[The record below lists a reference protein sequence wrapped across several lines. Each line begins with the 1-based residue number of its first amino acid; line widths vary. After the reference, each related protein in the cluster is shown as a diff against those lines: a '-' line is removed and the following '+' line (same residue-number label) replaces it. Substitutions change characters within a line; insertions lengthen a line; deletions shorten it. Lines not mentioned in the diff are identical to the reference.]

1 MGCGCSSLKGD
12 DVPNV
17 NSVPTTVTDPAM
29 EPAKRINTNFSA
41 IDYDQQG
48 DTRGRRM
55 TEYAPEEIT
64 QEKHHDH
71 HHSSDNENKN
81 KRSATT
87 DNTTTAAN
95 LNDNLNTSILDTNTT
110 LGGGYPHEA
119 ADPLNKHT
127 EHNHIHHHHDE
138 ELKPYR
144 TLSGGDWDTDDHAH
158 SGHHHQVNG
167 TGTRAD
173 NTQNQNQ
180 GPDPTSSLSK
190 DEFATHNDPAN
201 PENQTPHTHSS
212 RSSSRKK
219 HSRSNGGINGADDV
233 AAGEQRNKSST
244 WLGQKYAAFQQAKR
258 GEGVQVSDE
267 DLKKYTGR
275 DRAELKRWAESQ
287 PGVAGNQGAGTP
299 GSYTGLASG
308 APWVVGTG

>member
-71 HHSSDNENKN
+71 QHSSDNENKN
-81 KRSATT
+81 KRPAPDSQGAT
-87 DNTTTAAN
+87 DRTTTAAS
-95 LNDNLNTSILDTNTT
+95 LNGNLNTSISDTNNTSV
-110 LGGGYPHEA
+110 GGYPHEA

-144 TLSGGDWDTDDHAH
+144 TLSGGDWDTDERQQQ
-158 SGHHHQVNG
+158 HHHQVNG
-167 TGTRAD
+167 TRPD
-173 NTQNQNQ
+173 PNQ

-201 PENQTPHTHSS
+201 PENQTSHHSPSS

-219 HSRSNGGINGADDV
+219 HSRSNGGGANGADDV
-233 AAGEQRNKSST
+233 AVGEQRNKSST

-258 GEGVQVSDE
+258 GEGVQVSDDE
-267 DLKKYTGR
+267 LKKYTGK
-275 DRAELKRWAESQ
+275 DRAELKRWADSQ

-308 APWVVGTG
+308 APWVAGTG